1 MKLTKRRLKFS
12 WQFIASCKIKC
23 WNCQFFKPIS
33 RSKIFS
39 RTNVVMY
46 AEEVLVLLD
55 PQSANFKILFYSDAS
70 WSEKWQGDP
79 GNRSI
84 TSSLW
89 TAKSCTET
97 TGISHQSHAGGRRE
111 KVHLSGVILNLRL
124 ILTYIRTL
132 FKKRCFFS
140 LSCLIWSCFCVVL
153 IIQAL
158 KSQVIVQKMHANN
171 LFSIIWSLS
180 EIIASREY

>member
-1 MKLTKRRLKFS
+1 MKLTKWRLKFS
-12 WQFIASCKIKC
+12 WQFIASCKIKL

-33 RSKIFS
+33 GSKIFS
-39 RTNVVMY
+39 RTNVIMY
-46 AEEVLVLLD
+46 AEEVLVLPY

-89 TAKSCTET
+89 TAKGCTET
-97 TGISHQSHAGGRRE
+97 TGIGHQSHTGGRRE
-111 KVHLSGVILNLRL
+111 KVHLSGVIFNLRL

-132 FKKRCFFS
+132 FKKRCFLS
-140 LSCLIWSCFCVVL
+140 LSCLIWSCKKYTSFK
-153 IIQAL
+153 IA
-158 KSQVIVQKMHANN
+158 SNSIVQKMHANN

>member
-1 MKLTKRRLKFS
+1 MKLTKQRLKFIR
-12 WQFIASCKIKC
+12 QFIASCIIKC
-23 WNCQFFKPIS
+23 WNCQFFKPI
-33 RSKIFS
+33 S

-89 TAKSCTET
+89 TAKGCTET
-97 TGISHQSHAGGRRE
+97 TGIGHQSHAGGRRE

-124 ILTYIRTL
+124 ILKYILRTL
-132 FKKRCFFS
+132 FKKRCVLC
-140 LSCLIWSCFCVVL
+140 LSCSIWSCFCVVL
-153 IIQAL
+153 IQPKIYKL
-158 KSQVIVQKMHANN
+158 
-171 LFSIIWSLS
+171 
-180 EIIASREY
+180 

>member
-23 WNCQFFKPIS
+23 WNCRFFKPIS

-97 TGISHQSHAGGRRE
+97 TGIGHQSHAGGWRE
-111 KVHLSGVILNLRL
+111 KIHLSGVILNLRL
-124 ILTYIRTL
+124 IWTCIRTL
-132 FKKRCFFS
+132 LKKDAFLVYLAQFD
-140 LSCLIWSCFCVVL
+140 LVFVL
-153 IIQAL
+153 
-158 KSQVIVQKMHANN
+158 
-171 LFSIIWSLS
+171 F
-180 EIIASREY
+180 